1 MKYPILNEVLNS
13 SVVVEPLKVELRALF
28 ADNKAMREKLDYVNS
43 QLFALATVVNKDRG
57 YDDNPEA
64 AKPVSMSVAFERGR
78 GLNKQDLVKGRL
90 YFDEYD
96 GNVVRYVRE
105 ICGDSM
111 NVWTRYH
118 NVTTLSKL
126 RNLRKATS
134 EEVNKYLNKVG
145 EKNLQIKGDPVNGRI
160 YMTANDYSVRMIRV
174 GSGKDNDLVEDMYSG
189 RLYIHRHHLRLAT
202 KQEVNAYLKEVRE
215 RRTAEG
221 DPVNGRIH
229 FENGRI
235 YFDLV
240 SKEPV
245 RMVQVG
251 KGHINH
257 YVRVKGGGLIYI
269 HRHNLRLASMEEV
282 KQYLAK

>member
-1 MKYPILNEVLNS
+1 MKYPILNEVLNNS
-13 SVVVEPLKVELRALF
+13 LVGEPLKVELRALF

-64 AKPVSMSVAFERGR
+64 AKPVSMSVVFERGR

-134 EEVNKYLNKVG
+134 EEVNKYLK
-145 EKNLQIKGDPVNGRI
+145 EQKPDLQIKGN
-160 YMTANDYSVRMIRV
+160 
-174 GSGKDNDLVEDMYSG
+174 
-189 RLYIHRHHLRLAT
+189 
-202 KQEVNAYLKEVRE
+202 
-215 RRTAEG
+215 
-221 DPVNGRIH
+221 PVNGRIH

>member
-1 MKYPILNEVLNS
+1 MKYPLLNAVLKNPM
-13 SVVVEPLKVELRALF
+13 VTEPYRTELENLF
-28 ADNKAMREKLDYVNS
+28 AANKEMREKLDYVNS
-43 QLFALATVVNKDRG
+43 HFALATVVNKDRG

-134 EEVNKYLNKVG
+134 EEVNNYLNKVG

-269 HRHNLRLASMEEV
+269 HRLNLRLASMEEV